1 MKPRFVLC
9 IGASKSG
16 TTWLY
21 NYLAASPFARMGVRK
36 EYGALNQIY
45 QIPKLEWHDRPK
57 VLDSAFG
64 AKLAQQRDIVAGIS
78 NSLENYVTYFDELL
92 QDDFLLTADVSP
104 SYMPIQAADLRAVI
118 DAFNAKG
125 IAVRVVLLLR
135 DPVERLLSFGRMVKK
150 LKFEIKGIGSVL
162 ETDMMT
168 WLDALLTQT
177 NFGTDYASSISN
189 VVAATAEDERFIY
202 PYEALTTP
210 KGIAA
215 LSKALDVPEMS
226 FFSTRVFNSSPISE
240 SNDLGIY
247 DIQVLVDH
255 LAPQYENCRRY
266 FEGQKI
272 SLNWRDV
279 TTLEGLPPPSKKT
292 IG

>member
-21 NYLAASPFARMGVRK
+21 NYLAASPHARMGVRK

-45 QIPKLEWHDRPK
+45 QIPTLEWHARPK
-57 VLDSAFG
+57 ILDSAFG

-104 SYMPIQAADLRAVI
+104 SYMPIQAEDLRAVI

-150 LKFEIKGIGSVL
+150 LKFQIKGIGSVL

-177 NFGTDYASSISN
+177 NSAQITQA
-189 VVAATAEDERFIY
+189 RFLMWS
-202 PYEALTTP
+202 PQRLR
-210 KGIAA
+210 
-215 LSKALDVPEMS
+215 MS
-226 FFSTRVFNSSPISE
+226 
-240 SNDLGIY
+240 DLFI
-247 DIQVLVDH
+247 
-255 LAPQYENCRRY
+255 PMKR
-266 FEGQKI
+266 
-272 SLNWRDV
+272 
-279 TTLEGLPPPSKKT
+279 
-292 IG
+292 